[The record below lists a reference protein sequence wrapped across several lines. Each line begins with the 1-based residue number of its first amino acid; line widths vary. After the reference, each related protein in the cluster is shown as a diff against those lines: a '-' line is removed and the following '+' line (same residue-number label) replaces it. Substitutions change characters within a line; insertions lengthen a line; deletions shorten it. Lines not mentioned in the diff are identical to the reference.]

1 MVNEAQLQQWVD
13 EFVSATE
20 DKALQMWADLNK
32 GDHEDVIAVHKA
44 TSTCGKSV
52 RQRLYSLV
60 KF

>member
-1 MVNEAQLQQWVD
+1 MNKTELQQWAD
-13 EFVSATE
+13 EFVSASE

-32 GDHEDVIAVHKA
+32 GSQEDVIAAHKV

>member
-1 MVNEAQLQQWVD
+1 MTETELQQWAD
-13 EFVSATE
+13 EFVSASE

-32 GDHEDVIAVHKA
+32 GGQEDVIAAHKV

-52 RQRLYSLV
+52 KQHLHSLV